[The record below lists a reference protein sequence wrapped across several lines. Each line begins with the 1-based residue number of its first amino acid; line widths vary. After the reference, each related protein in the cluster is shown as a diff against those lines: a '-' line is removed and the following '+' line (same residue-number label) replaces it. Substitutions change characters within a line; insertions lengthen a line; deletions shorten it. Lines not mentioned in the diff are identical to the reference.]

1 MAEKKSGSSKKSR
14 AAGSGSAGKKIELPE
29 IGTNVE
35 DAKVIAA
42 ISYLGILCLVPLLL
56 KKDDAYAQH
65 HGKQGL
71 VLLIGWVAIWMISL
85 IPILGWFIGLFAGIA
100 LLILSIMGVLKA
112 LAGEKWVMP
121 VIGKYADQINL

>member
-1 MAEKKSGSSKKSR
+1 MAEKKSGGHEKS
-14 AAGSGSAGKKIELPE
+14 AHMPE
-29 IGTNVE
+29 IGTDVE

-42 ISYLGILCLVPLLL
+42 ISYLGVLCLVPLLL

-71 VLLIGWVAIWMISL
+71 VLLICWVAVWMISI

-100 LLILSIMGVLKA
+100 LLILSIVGILKA

-121 VIGKYADQINL
+121 VIGKYADQIKL